1 MGYYSLSNT
10 YLIYNIETKEFLEKE
25 THELQLYGS
34 KCVEDSMMQQIMKDY
49 SSSMN
54 KVVQPSIADF
64 VSTDPL
70 LNCQFNA
77 KELETPLLDPSMT
90 SIPITSLF
98 PVCSLHELVLIFMML

>member
-25 THELQLYGS
+25 AHELQLYGS
-34 KCVEDSMMQQIMKDY
+34 KCVEDSMMQYIMENY

-54 KVVQPSIADF
+54 TVLQPSIADF

-70 LNCQFNA
+70 LNRQFHM
-77 KELETPLLDPSMT
+77 KDSETPLLDPSMT

-98 PVCSLHELVLIFMML
+98 PVCSLYGLVLTFVTL